1 MKTRKT
7 RWYHKLFYRLSTP
20 YRHDVEQALKAMLHT
35 GIGIGM
41 RYGRKQEHE
50 TYCDQCG
57 IEVLAP
63 DAVYCRICGSRLP
76 VTGPQPQVKRTTGPT
91 LHVPP
96 GAFAAA
102 YHQAPGGPQTKMHM
116 AISKI
121 QLVGMSTQAYD
132 KVS

>member
-7 RWYHKLFYRLSTP
+7 RWYHKLCYRISTP

-50 TYCDQCG
+50 QFCDQCG
-57 IEVLAP
+57 TEVLAP
-63 DAVYCRICGSRLP
+63 DAVYCRICGTRLP
-76 VTGPQPQVKRTTGPT
+76 LTGPQPHVTRTTGHA
-91 LHVPP
+91 LRIPP
-96 GAFAAA
+96 GALATA
-102 YHQAPGGPQTKMHM
+102 YHQAQGGPQTRLHA
-116 AISKI
+116 AISKV
-121 QLVGMSTQAYD
+121 QLVGMTTQPYD